1 MQDQKMTRQINET
14 KTPSWGFRQMLSG
27 QDTGLDASALTPSG
41 EEMSDMEEKFPL
53 YL

>member
-1 MQDQKMTRQINET
+1 MTRQIIEKN
-14 KTPSWGFRQMLSG
+14 PSQSFHQMLSG
-27 QDTGLDASALTPSG
+27 QDTGLDVSALTPAG